1 MMKLK
6 QLHLGMLAVLTAMM
20 MTGCHWNE
28 DPVRQSLN
36 VEASDLVLT
45 VGQSVSRP
53 ASSESKVSNFV
64 YTSSKPSVA
73 LVDQNGTVTGLSSGD
88 AVITVHMDETRE
100 GWYAAAD
107 RTYKVTVKNP
117 TAEDVQTADK
127 NTPLTLVAQADGKIT
142 VAFNNGITLSSDITY
157 SVNGGAEQTISKS
170 TEGAYDI
177 TVKKGDVVQLYSTN
191 TALSSGVSGARGM
204 TRAVADGAKYVNIK
218 PSMNTEIY
226 GNLMSLLKGK
236 SNFASAT
243 AIEANYAFYGLFAG
257 ADKLVNNIIRHP
269 ELPATTLKE
278 GCYEDMFYGCKG
290 ITRAPDLPAGVL
302 TKNCY
307 KEMFADCSKLSYVK
321 CLAGDISPEGCTKD
335 WLTNAGSEASSNKKV
350 ASAIKLPSGNDG
362 LPSGWSNTLLYPVKS
377 VTLDKYEALLGW
389 GSNQTDTET
398 LTAKVNPDYA
408 SEKTVSWSS
417 SDNTIATVS
426 SSGVVKALKEGNVNI
441 TATAGGKSA
450 TCVVTVLSVYKVT
463 DLSTLTG
470 LEYEVKETETLTGTL
485 GGNHMIKIK
494 DGVTAILM
502 DVEINGVH
510 DGDNYKWAGI
520 TCLGDAT
527 IILAHSNEVK
537 GFNENYPG
545 IYVPK
550 DKTLTIKG
558 GGRLKAMSN
567 GEGAGIGGGK
577 GSGLSCGNIVIESGY
592 IEAIGGGKAAGIGSG
607 ENASCGTITIK
618 SDVAELIAKKGD
630 DAERSIG
637 AGNRGTSGTVTIGDY
652 SENNYIST
660 TNGITTSPYGYPSL
674 DLSTLTG
681 LEYEVKETETLTGTL
696 GTNLKI
702 SVADATTLI
711 LEDVDINGKGAWTT
725 GDYAGINCLGDAK
738 IILEGENTVKG
749 FHEKFPGI
757 HILPKKTLTIDE
769 GVLGGELTV
778 SSNGRSAG
786 IGAGSGVSCGNITI
800 EGGSII
806 ATGGSNAAGIGGARE
821 HDCGT
826 ITIKDGTITAT
837 GGFGA
842 AGIGGGCGGDPGP
855 IIISGGVVIANGG
868 KNAAAIGSGAT
879 WLSGCK
885 DITIYN
891 TVDMIIAT
899 KHEETP
905 AATSSIGAGNGA
917 KLNGTVKVG
926 DDVGEITESP
936 FVYTGE
942 Y

>member
-1 MMKLK
+1 
-6 QLHLGMLAVLTAMM
+6 MLAVLTAMM

-36 VEASDLVLT
+36 VETSDLVLT

-73 LVDQNGTVTGLSSGD
+73 IVDQNGTVTGLSSGD

-117 TAEDVQTADK
+117 TAGDVQTADK

-389 GSNQTDTET
+389 GHNQTDTET

-450 TCVVTVLSVYKVT
+450 TCVVTVLSVNKVT
-463 DLSTLTG
+463 DLSTIHDS
-470 LEYEVKETETLTGTL
+470 YVVETNNEELTGTL
-485 GGNHMIKIK
+485 GSNCQISIE
-494 DGVTAILM
+494 DGVTAILV
-502 DVEINGVH
+502 DVEINGT
-510 DGDNYKWAGI
+510 DNSNWAGI
-520 TCLGDAT
+520 TCKGDAT

-537 GFNENYPG
+537 GFNQDYPG
-545 IYVPK
+545 IHVHSG
-550 DKTLTIKG
+550 KTLTIKG

-567 GEGAGIGGGK
+567 GKGAGIGGGN
-577 GSGLSCGNIVIESGY
+577 GIACGNIVIESGY
-592 IEAIGGGKAAGIGSG
+592 IEAIGGSKAAGIGSG
-607 ENASCGTITIK
+607 ENADCGTITIK

-630 DAERSIG
+630 GAERSIG
-637 AGNRGTSGTVTIGDY
+637 AGYGGNSGTVTIGDY
-652 SENNYIST
+652 SEDNYIST

-681 LEYEVKETETLTGTL
+681 SEYVVKETERLTGTL

-702 SVADATTLI
+702 SVADKTILI

-725 GDYAGINCLGDAK
+725 GNYAGINCLGDAK

-749 FHEKFPGI
+749 FYERYPGI
-757 HILPKKTLTIDE
+757 HIPVKKTLTIDE

-786 IGAGSGVSCGNITI
+786 IGAGSAESCGNITI

-806 ATGGSNAAGIGGARE
+806 ATGGTNAAGIGGARE

-842 AGIGGGCGGDPGP
+842 AGIGGGCGGDPGA

-868 KNAAAIGSGAT
+868 ENAAAIGSGST

-899 KHEETP
+899 KHEKTP
-905 AATSSIGAGNGA
+905 AATSSIGAGYGA

>member
-1 MMKLK
+1 
-6 QLHLGMLAVLTAMM
+6 MLAVLTAMM

-107 RTYKVTVKNP
+107 RTYKVTVKNL
-117 TAEDVQTADK
+117 TAGDVQTADK

-191 TALSSGVSGARGM
+191 TALSSGVTGARGL

-389 GSNQTDTET
+389 GSNLTDTET

-450 TCVVTVLSVYKVT
+450 TCVVTVLSVNKVT
-463 DLSTLTG
+463 DLSTITDG
-470 LEYEVKETETLTGTL
+470 YEVATNNEELTGTL
-485 GGNHMIKIK
+485 GSGGHITIK
-494 DGVTAILM
+494 DGVTAILV
-502 DVEINGVH
+502 DVEINGTNNS
-510 DGDNYKWAGI
+510 DWAGI
-520 TCLGDAT
+520 DCEGDAT

-537 GFNENYPG
+537 GFNQDYPG
-545 IYVPK
+545 IHVHTG
-550 DKTLTIKG
+550 KTLTIKG
-558 GGRLKAMSN
+558 GGRLKATSN
-567 GEGAGIGGGK
+567 GKGAGIGGGN
-577 GSGLSCGNIVIESGY
+577 GFGLSCGNIVIESGY
-592 IEAIGGGKAAGIGSG
+592 IEAIGGSNAAGIGSG
-607 ENASCGTITIK
+607 YGASCGTITIK

-630 DAERSIG
+630 GADRSIG
-637 AGNRGTSGTVTIGDY
+637 AGNRGKSGTVTIGDY
-652 SENNYIST
+652 SEYNYIST

-681 LEYEVKETETLTGTL
+681 SEYVVKETETLTGTL

-725 GDYAGINCLGDAK
+725 GNYAGINCLGDAK

-749 FHEKFPGI
+749 FYERYPGI
-757 HILPKKTLTIDE
+757 HIPVKKTLTIDE

-786 IGAGSGVSCGNITI
+786 IGAGSAVSCGNITI

-806 ATGGSNAAGIGGARE
+806 ATGGTNAAGIGGARE

-842 AGIGGGCGGDPGP
+842 AGIGGGCGGDPGA
-855 IIISGGVVIANGG
+855 IIISGGVIIANGG
-868 KNAAAIGSGAT
+868 ENAAAIGSGST

-899 KHEETP
+899 KHEKTP
-905 AATSSIGAGNGA
+905 AATSSIGAGYGA

>member
-1 MMKLK
+1 
-6 QLHLGMLAVLTAMM
+6 MLAVLTAMM

-117 TAEDVQTADK
+117 TAGDVQTADK

-191 TALSSGVSGARGM
+191 TALSSGVTGARGL

-389 GSNQTDTET
+389 GYNQTDTET

-450 TCVVTVLSVYKVT
+450 TCVVTVLSVNKVT
-463 DLSTLTG
+463 DLSTIHDS
-470 LEYEVKETETLTGTL
+470 YVVETNNEELTGTL
-485 GGNHMIKIK
+485 GSGGHITIK
-494 DGVTAILM
+494 DGVTAILV
-502 DVEINGVH
+502 DVEINGT
-510 DGDNYKWAGI
+510 NNSNWAGI
-520 TCLGDAT
+520 DCEGDAT

-537 GFNENYPG
+537 GFNQDYPG
-545 IYVPK
+545 IHVHSG
-550 DKTLTIKG
+550 KTLTIKG
-558 GGRLKAMSN
+558 GGRLKATSN
-567 GEGAGIGGGK
+567 GKGAGIGGGN
-577 GSGLSCGNIVIESGY
+577 GIACGNIVIESGY
-592 IEAIGGGKAAGIGSG
+592 IEAIGGSKAAGIGSG
-607 ENASCGTITIK
+607 ENADCGTITIK

-630 DAERSIG
+630 GAERSIG
-637 AGNRGTSGTVTIGDY
+637 AGYGGNSGTVTIGDY
-652 SENNYIST
+652 SEYNYIST

-681 LEYEVKETETLTGTL
+681 SEYVVKETERLTGTL

-725 GDYAGINCLGDAK
+725 GNYAGINCLGDAK

-749 FHEKFPGI
+749 FYERYPGI
-757 HILPKKTLTIDE
+757 HIPVKNTLTIEE

-786 IGAGSGVSCGNITI
+786 IGAGSAESCGNITI

-806 ATGGSNAAGIGGARE
+806 ATGGTNAAGIGGARE

-842 AGIGGGCGGDPGP
+842 AGIGGGCGGDPDA

-868 KNAAAIGSGAT
+868 ENAAAIGSGST

-899 KHEETP
+899 KHEKTP
-905 AATSSIGAGNGA
+905 AATSSIGAGYGA

-926 DDVGEITESP
+926 DNVGEITESP
-936 FVYTGE
+936 FVYEGE

>member
-1 MMKLK
+1 
-6 QLHLGMLAVLTAMM
+6 MLAVLTAMM

-117 TAEDVQTADK
+117 TAGDVQTADK

-191 TALSSGVSGARGM
+191 TALSSGVTGARGL

-377 VTLDKYEALLGW
+377 VTLDKYEALLGR
-389 GSNQTDTET
+389 GYNQTDTET

-450 TCVVTVLSVYKVT
+450 TCVVTVLSVNKVT
-463 DLSTLTG
+463 DLSTITDG
-470 LEYEVKETETLTGTL
+470 YEVATNNEELTGTL
-485 GGNHMIKIK
+485 GSGGHITIK
-494 DGVTAILM
+494 DGVTAILV
-502 DVEINGVH
+502 DVEINGT
-510 DGDNYKWAGI
+510 NNSNWAGI
-520 TCLGDAT
+520 DCEGDAT

-545 IYVPK
+545 IHVRTG
-550 DKTLTIKG
+550 KTLTIKG

-567 GEGAGIGGGK
+567 GKGAGIGGGN
-577 GSGLSCGNIVIESGY
+577 GIACGNIVIESGY
-592 IEAIGGGKAAGIGSG
+592 IEAIGGSNAAGIGSG
-607 ENASCGTITIK
+607 YGASCGTITIK

-630 DAERSIG
+630 GAERSIG
-637 AGNRGTSGTVTIGDY
+637 AGNNGSSGTVTIGDY
-652 SENNYIST
+652 SEYNYIST

-681 LEYEVKETETLTGTL
+681 SEYVVKETETLTGTL

-725 GDYAGINCLGDAK
+725 GNYAGINCLGDAK

-749 FHEKFPGI
+749 FYERYPGI
-757 HILPKKTLTIDE
+757 HIPVKNTLTIDE

-806 ATGGSNAAGIGGARE
+806 ATGGTNAAGIGGARE

-842 AGIGGGCGGDPGP
+842 AGIGGGCGGDPGA

-868 KNAAAIGSGAT
+868 ENAAAIGSGST

-899 KHEETP
+899 KHEKTP
-905 AATSSIGAGNGA
+905 AATSSIGAGYGA

>member
-1 MMKLK
+1 
-6 QLHLGMLAVLTAMM
+6 MLAVLTAMM

-117 TAEDVQTADK
+117 TAGDVQTADK

-191 TALSSGVSGARGM
+191 TALSSGVTGARGL

-257 ADKLVNNIIRHP
+257 ADKLVNNIFRHP

-450 TCVVTVLSVYKVT
+450 TCVVTVLSVNKVT
-463 DLSTLTG
+463 DLSTIHDS
-470 LEYEVKETETLTGTL
+470 YVVETNNEELTGTL
-485 GGNHMIKIK
+485 GSNCQISIK
-494 DGVTAILM
+494 DGVTAILV
-502 DVEINGVH
+502 DVEINGT
-510 DGDNYKWAGI
+510 NNSNWAGI

-537 GFNENYPG
+537 GFNQDYPG
-545 IYVPK
+545 IHVHTG
-550 DKTLTIKG
+550 KTLTIKG
-558 GGRLKAMSN
+558 GGRLKATSN
-567 GEGAGIGGGK
+567 GKGAGIGGGN
-577 GSGLSCGNIVIESGY
+577 GIDCGNIVIESGY
-592 IEAIGGGKAAGIGSG
+592 IEAIGGSNAAGIGSG
-607 ENASCGTITIK
+607 YGASCGTITIK

-630 DAERSIG
+630 GAERSIG
-637 AGNRGTSGTVTIGDY
+637 AGNNGSCGTVTIGDY
-652 SENNYIST
+652 SEYNYIST

-681 LEYEVKETETLTGTL
+681 SEYVVKETERLTGTL
-696 GTNLKI
+696 GTNLEIK
-702 SVADATTLI
+702 VADATTLI

-725 GDYAGINCLGDAK
+725 GNYAGINCLGDAK

-749 FHEKFPGI
+749 FYERYPGI
-757 HILPKKTLTIDE
+757 HIPVKKTLTIDE

-786 IGAGSGVSCGNITI
+786 IGAGSAVSCGNITI

-806 ATGGSNAAGIGGARE
+806 ATGGTNAAGIGGARE

-842 AGIGGGCGGDPGP
+842 AGIGGGCGGDPDA

-868 KNAAAIGSGAT
+868 ENAAAIGSGST

-899 KHEETP
+899 KHETTP
-905 AATSSIGAGNGA
+905 AATSSIGAGFGA

>member
-6 QLHLGMLAVLTAMM
+6 HLYHGMLAVLTAMM

-117 TAEDVQTADK
+117 TAGDVQTADK

-191 TALSSGVSGARGM
+191 TALSSGVTGARGL

-389 GSNQTDTET
+389 GHNQTDTET

-450 TCVVTVLSVYKVT
+450 TCVVTVLSVNKVT
-463 DLSTLTG
+463 DLSTIHDS
-470 LEYEVKETETLTGTL
+470 YVVETNNEELTGTL
-485 GGNHMIKIK
+485 GSNCQISIK
-494 DGVTAILM
+494 DGVTAILV
-502 DVEINGVH
+502 DVEINGT
-510 DGDNYKWAGI
+510 NNSNWAGI
-520 TCLGDAT
+520 TCQGDAT

-537 GFNENYPG
+537 GFNQDYPG
-545 IYVPK
+545 IHVHTG
-550 DKTLTIKG
+550 KTLTIKG
-558 GGRLKAMSN
+558 GGRLKATSN
-567 GEGAGIGGGK
+567 GKGAGIGGGN
-577 GSGLSCGNIVIESGY
+577 GIDCGNIVIESGY
-592 IEAIGGGKAAGIGSG
+592 IEAIGGSNAAGIGSG
-607 ENASCGTITIK
+607 EGADCGTITIK

-630 DAERSIG
+630 GADRSIG
-637 AGNRGTSGTVTIGDY
+637 AGNRGKSGTVTIGDY
-652 SENNYIST
+652 SEYNYIST

-681 LEYEVKETETLTGTL
+681 SEYVVKETETLTGTL
-696 GTNLKI
+696 GTNLMI

-725 GDYAGINCLGDAK
+725 GNYAGINCLGDAK

-749 FHEKFPGI
+749 FYERYPGI
-757 HILPKKTLTIDE
+757 HIPVKKTLTIDE

-786 IGAGSGVSCGNITI
+786 IGAGSAVSCGNITI

-806 ATGGSNAAGIGGARE
+806 ATGGTNAAGIGGARE

-842 AGIGGGCGGDPGP
+842 AGIGGGCGGDPDA

-868 KNAAAIGSGAT
+868 ENAAAIGSGST

-899 KHEETP
+899 KHEITP
-905 AATSSIGAGNGA
+905 AATSSIGAGYGA

>member
-1 MMKLK
+1 
-6 QLHLGMLAVLTAMM
+6 MLAVLTAMM

-107 RTYKVTVKNP
+107 RTYKVTVKNL
-117 TAEDVQTADK
+117 TAGDVQTADK

-191 TALSSGVSGARGM
+191 TALSSGVTGARGL

-389 GSNQTDTET
+389 GSNLTDTET

-450 TCVVTVLSVYKVT
+450 TCVVTVLSVNKVT
-463 DLSTLTG
+463 DLSTITDG
-470 LEYEVKETETLTGTL
+470 YEVATNNEELTGTL
-485 GGNHMIKIK
+485 GSGGHITIK
-494 DGVTAILM
+494 DGVTAILV
-502 DVEINGVH
+502 DVEINGT
-510 DGDNYKWAGI
+510 NNSNWAGI
-520 TCLGDAT
+520 DCEGDAT

-537 GFNENYPG
+537 GFNQDYPG
-545 IYVPK
+545 IHVHTG
-550 DKTLTIKG
+550 KTLTIKG
-558 GGRLKAMSN
+558 GGRLKATSN
-567 GEGAGIGGGK
+567 GKGAGIGGGN
-577 GSGLSCGNIVIESGY
+577 GIDCGNIVIESGY
-592 IEAIGGGKAAGIGSG
+592 IEAIGGSNAAGIGSG
-607 ENASCGTITIK
+607 EGADCGTITIK

-630 DAERSIG
+630 GAERSIG
-637 AGNRGTSGTVTIGDY
+637 AGNNGSSGTVTIGDY
-652 SENNYIST
+652 SEYNYIST

-681 LEYEVKETETLTGTL
+681 SEYVVKETETLTGTL

-725 GDYAGINCLGDAK
+725 GNYAGINCLGDAK

-749 FHEKFPGI
+749 FYERYPGI
-757 HILPKKTLTIDE
+757 HIPVKKTLTIDE

-786 IGAGSGVSCGNITI
+786 IGAGSAESCGNITI

-806 ATGGSNAAGIGGARE
+806 ATGGTNAAGIGGARE

-842 AGIGGGCGGDPGP
+842 AGIGGGCGGDPGA
-855 IIISGGVVIANGG
+855 IIISGGVIIANGG
-868 KNAAAIGSGAT
+868 ENAAAIGSGST

-899 KHEETP
+899 KHEKTP
-905 AATSSIGAGNGA
+905 AATSSIGAGYGA

>member
-1 MMKLK
+1 MKLK

-117 TAEDVQTADK
+117 TAGDVQTADK

-389 GSNQTDTET
+389 GHNQTDTET

-450 TCVVTVLSVYKVT
+450 TCVVTVLSVNKVT
-463 DLSTLTG
+463 DLSTIHDS
-470 LEYEVKETETLTGTL
+470 YVVETNNEELTGTL
-485 GGNHMIKIK
+485 GSNCQISIE
-494 DGVTAILM
+494 DGVTAILV
-502 DVEINGVH
+502 DVEINGT
-510 DGDNYKWAGI
+510 DNSNWAGI
-520 TCLGDAT
+520 TCKGDAT

-537 GFNENYPG
+537 GFNQDYPG
-545 IYVPK
+545 IHVHTG
-550 DKTLTIKG
+550 KTLTIKG
-558 GGRLKAMSN
+558 GGRLKATSN
-567 GEGAGIGGGK
+567 GKGAGIGGGK
-577 GSGLSCGNIVIESGY
+577 DLPCGNIVIESGY
-592 IEAIGGGKAAGIGSG
+592 IEAIGGSKAAGIGSG
-607 ENASCGTITIK
+607 ENADCGTITIK

-630 DAERSIG
+630 GAERSIG
-637 AGNRGTSGTVTIGDY
+637 AGNNGSCGTVTIGDY
-652 SENNYIST
+652 SEYNYIST

-681 LEYEVKETETLTGTL
+681 SEYVVKETERLTGTL

-702 SVADATTLI
+702 SVADKTILI

-725 GDYAGINCLGDAK
+725 GNYAGINCLGDAK

-749 FHEKFPGI
+749 FYERYPGI

-786 IGAGSGVSCGNITI
+786 IGAGSAESCGNITI

-806 ATGGSNAAGIGGARE
+806 ATGGTNAAGIGGARE

-842 AGIGGGCGGDPGP
+842 AGIGGGCGGDPDA

-868 KNAAAIGSGAT
+868 ENAAAIGSGST

-899 KHEETP
+899 KHEKTP
-905 AATSSIGAGNGA
+905 AATSSIGAGYGA

>member
-1 MMKLK
+1 
-6 QLHLGMLAVLTAMM
+6 MLAVLTAMM

-117 TAEDVQTADK
+117 TAGDVQTADK

-191 TALSSGVSGARGM
+191 TALSSGVTGARGL

-257 ADKLVNNIIRHP
+257 ADKLVNNITRHP

-335 WLTNAGSEASSNKKV
+335 WLTNAGSEASSGKKV

-389 GSNQTDTET
+389 GHNQTDTET

-450 TCVVTVLSVYKVT
+450 TCVVTVLSVNKVT
-463 DLSTLTG
+463 DLSTITDG
-470 LEYEVKETETLTGTL
+470 YEVATNNEELTGTL
-485 GGNHMIKIK
+485 GSGGHITIK
-494 DGVTAILM
+494 DGVTAILV
-502 DVEINGVH
+502 DVEINGT
-510 DGDNYKWAGI
+510 NNSNWAGI
-520 TCLGDAT
+520 TCQGDAT

-537 GFNENYPG
+537 GFNQDYPG
-545 IYVPK
+545 IHVHTG
-550 DKTLTIKG
+550 KTLTIKG
-558 GGRLKAMSN
+558 GGRLKATSN
-567 GEGAGIGGGK
+567 GKGAGIGGGN
-577 GSGLSCGNIVIESGY
+577 GIDCGNIVIESGY
-592 IEAIGGGKAAGIGSG
+592 IEAIGGSNAAGIGSG
-607 ENASCGTITIK
+607 EGADCGTITIK

-630 DAERSIG
+630 GADRSIG
-637 AGNRGTSGTVTIGDY
+637 AGNRGKSGTVTIGDY
-652 SENNYIST
+652 SEYNYIST

-681 LEYEVKETETLTGTL
+681 SEYVVKETETLTGTL
-696 GTNLKI
+696 GTNLMI

-725 GDYAGINCLGDAK
+725 GNYAGINCLGDAK

-749 FHEKFPGI
+749 FYERYPGI
-757 HILPKKTLTIDE
+757 HIPVKKTLTIDE

-786 IGAGSGVSCGNITI
+786 IGAGSAESCGNITI

-806 ATGGSNAAGIGGARE
+806 ATGGTNAAGIGGARE

-842 AGIGGGCGGDPGP
+842 AGIGGGCGGDPDA

-868 KNAAAIGSGAT
+868 ENAAAIGSGST

-899 KHEETP
+899 KHEITP
-905 AATSSIGAGNGA
+905 AATSSIGAGYGA

>member
-1 MMKLK
+1 
-6 QLHLGMLAVLTAMM
+6 MLAVLTAMM

-117 TAEDVQTADK
+117 TAGDVQTADK

-191 TALSSGVSGARGM
+191 TALSSGVTGARGL

-389 GSNQTDTET
+389 GYNQTDTET

-450 TCVVTVLSVYKVT
+450 TCVVTVLSVNKVT
-463 DLSTLTG
+463 DLSTIHDS
-470 LEYEVKETETLTGTL
+470 YVVETNNEELTGTL
-485 GGNHMIKIK
+485 GSNCQISIE
-494 DGVTAILM
+494 DGVTAILV
-502 DVEINGVH
+502 DVEINGT
-510 DGDNYKWAGI
+510 DNSNWAGI
-520 TCLGDAT
+520 TCKGDAT

-537 GFNENYPG
+537 GFNQDYPG
-545 IYVPK
+545 IHVHSG
-550 DKTLTIKG
+550 KTLTIKG

-567 GEGAGIGGGK
+567 GKGAGIGGGN
-577 GSGLSCGNIVIESGY
+577 GIACGNIVIESGY
-592 IEAIGGGKAAGIGSG
+592 IEAIGGSKAAGIGSG
-607 ENASCGTITIK
+607 ENADCGTITIK

-630 DAERSIG
+630 GAERSIG
-637 AGNRGTSGTVTIGDY
+637 AGNGGTSGTVTIGDY
-652 SENNYIST
+652 SEDNYIST

-681 LEYEVKETETLTGTL
+681 SEYVVKETETLTGTL

-702 SVADATTLI
+702 SVADKTILI

-725 GDYAGINCLGDAK
+725 GNYAGINCLGDAK

-749 FHEKFPGI
+749 FYERYPGI
-757 HILPKKTLTIDE
+757 HIPVKKTLTIDE

-786 IGAGSGVSCGNITI
+786 IGAGSAESCGNITI

-806 ATGGSNAAGIGGARE
+806 ATGGTNAAGIGGARE

-842 AGIGGGCGGDPGP
+842 AGIGGGCGGDPDA

-868 KNAAAIGSGAT
+868 ENAAAIGSGST

-899 KHEETP
+899 KHEKTP
-905 AATSSIGAGNGA
+905 AATSSIGAGYGA

>member
-1 MMKLK
+1 MIKLK

-36 VEASDLVLT
+36 VETSDLVLT

-117 TAEDVQTADK
+117 TAGDVQTADK

-191 TALSSGVSGARGM
+191 TALSSGVTGARGL
-204 TRAVADGAKYVNIK
+204 TRAVGDGAKYVNIK
-218 PSMNTEIY
+218 PSMKTEIY

-389 GSNQTDTET
+389 GHNQTDTET

-450 TCVVTVLSVYKVT
+450 TCVVTVLSVNRVT
-463 DLSTLTG
+463 DLSTIHDS
-470 LEYEVKETETLTGTL
+470 YVVETNNEELTGTL
-485 GGNHMIKIK
+485 GSNCQISIK
-494 DGVTAILM
+494 DGVTAILV
-502 DVEINGVH
+502 DVEINGT
-510 DGDNYKWAGI
+510 NNSNWAGI

-537 GFNENYPG
+537 GFNQDYPG
-545 IYVPK
+545 IHVHTG
-550 DKTLTIKG
+550 KTLTIKG
-558 GGRLKAMSN
+558 GGRLKATSN
-567 GEGAGIGGGK
+567 GKGAGIGGGN
-577 GSGLSCGNIVIESGY
+577 GIACGNIVIESGY
-592 IEAIGGGKAAGIGSG
+592 IEAIGGSNAAGIGSG
-607 ENASCGTITIK
+607 EGADCGTITIK

-630 DAERSIG
+630 GADRSIG
-637 AGNRGTSGTVTIGDY
+637 AGNNGHSGTVTIGDY

-681 LEYEVKETETLTGTL
+681 SEYVVKETETLTGTL

-702 SVADATTLI
+702 SVADKTILI

-749 FHEKFPGI
+749 FHEKYPGI
-757 HILPKKTLTIDE
+757 HIPVKNTLTIDE

-778 SSNGRSAG
+778 SSNGKSAG
-786 IGAGSGVSCGNITI
+786 IGAGSAVSCGNITI
-800 EGGSII
+800 EGGSIT

-842 AGIGGGCGGDPGP
+842 AGIGGGGAGDPGP

-868 KNAAAIGSGAT
+868 KNAAAIGSGASF
-879 WLSGCK
+879 LSGCK

-905 AATSSIGAGNGA
+905 AATSSIGAGSGA

>member
-1 MMKLK
+1 MIKLK

-117 TAEDVQTADK
+117 TAGDVQTADK

-191 TALSSGVSGARGM
+191 TALSSGVTGARGM

-389 GSNQTDTET
+389 GYNQTDTET

-450 TCVVTVLSVYKVT
+450 TCVVTVLSVGKVT
-463 DLSTLTG
+463 DLSTIDG
-470 LEYEVKETETLTGTL
+470 NYRVEENNEELTGTL
-485 GGNHMIKIK
+485 GRNCKISIK
-494 DGVTAILM
+494 DGVTAILV
-502 DVEINGVH
+502 DVEINGTNNS
-510 DGDNYKWAGI
+510 DWAGI
-520 TCLGDAT
+520 NCEGDAT

-537 GFNENYPG
+537 GFNKRYPG
-545 IYVPK
+545 IHVPTGN
-550 DKTLTIKG
+550 TLTIKG

-567 GEGAGIGGGK
+567 GEGAGIGGGN
-577 GSGLSCGNIVIESGY
+577 GIACGNIVIESGY
-592 IEAIGGGKAAGIGSG
+592 IEAIGGSNAAGIGSG
-607 ENASCGTITIK
+607 QGANCGTITIK

-630 DAERSIG
+630 GAERSIG

-652 SENNYIST
+652 SEDNYIST

-681 LEYEVKETETLTGTL
+681 SEYVVKETERLTGTL
-696 GTNLKI
+696 GTNLQI

-725 GDYAGINCLGDAK
+725 GNYAGINCLGDAK

-749 FHEKFPGI
+749 FYERYPGI
-757 HILPKKTLTIDE
+757 HIPVKNTLTIEE

-806 ATGGSNAAGIGGARE
+806 ATGGTNAAGIGAARE

-842 AGIGGGCGGDPGP
+842 AGIGGGCGGDPDA

-868 KNAAAIGSGAT
+868 ENAAAIGSGST

-899 KHEETP
+899 KHEKTP
-905 AATSSIGAGNGA
+905 AATSSIGAGFGA

>member
-1 MMKLK
+1 
-6 QLHLGMLAVLTAMM
+6 MLAVLTAMM

-117 TAEDVQTADK
+117 TAGDVQTADK

-191 TALSSGVSGARGM
+191 TALSSGVTGARGL

-257 ADKLVNNIIRHP
+257 ADKLVNNIFRHP

-450 TCVVTVLSVYKVT
+450 TCVVTVLSVHNVT
-463 DLSTLTG
+463 DLSTIHG
-470 LEYEVKETETLTGTL
+470 DYRVETNNEELTGTL
-485 GGNHMIKIK
+485 GSGGHITIK

-510 DGDNYKWAGI
+510 DGENYKWAGI
-520 TCLGDAT
+520 TCEGDAT

-537 GFNENYPG
+537 GFNQDYPG
-545 IYVPK
+545 IYIPQN
-550 DKTLTIKG
+550 KTLTIKG
-558 GGRLKAMSN
+558 GGRLKATSN

-592 IEAIGGGKAAGIGSG
+592 IEAIGGSKAAGIGSG

-630 DAERSIG
+630 SAERSIG
-637 AGNRGTSGTVTIGDY
+637 AGNNGSCGTVTIGDY
-652 SENNYIST
+652 SEYNYIST

-681 LEYEVKETETLTGTL
+681 SEYVVKETETLTGTL
-696 GTNLKI
+696 GTNLMI

-725 GDYAGINCLGDAK
+725 GNYAGINCLGDAK

-749 FHEKFPGI
+749 FYERYPGI
-757 HILPKKTLTIDE
+757 HIPAKKTLTIEE

-786 IGAGSGVSCGNITI
+786 IGAGSAVSCGNITI

-806 ATGGSNAAGIGGARE
+806 ATGGTNAAGIGGARE

-842 AGIGGGCGGDPGP
+842 AGIGGGCGGDPDA

-868 KNAAAIGSGAT
+868 ENAAAIGSGST

-899 KHEETP
+899 KHETTP
-905 AATSSIGAGNGA
+905 AATSSIGAGYGA

>member
-107 RTYKVTVKNP
+107 RTYKVTVKNL
-117 TAEDVQTADK
+117 TAGDVQTADK

-191 TALSSGVSGARGM
+191 TALSSGVTGARGL

-257 ADKLVNNIIRHP
+257 ADKLVNNIFRHP

-389 GSNQTDTET
+389 GSNLTDTET

-450 TCVVTVLSVYKVT
+450 TCVVTVLSVNKVT
-463 DLSTLTG
+463 DLSTITDG
-470 LEYEVKETETLTGTL
+470 YEVATNNEELTGTL
-485 GGNHMIKIK
+485 GSGGHITIK
-494 DGVTAILM
+494 DGVTAILV
-502 DVEINGVH
+502 DVEINGT
-510 DGDNYKWAGI
+510 NNSNWAGI
-520 TCLGDAT
+520 DCEGDAT

-537 GFNENYPG
+537 GFNQDYPG
-545 IYVPK
+545 IHVHTG
-550 DKTLTIKG
+550 KTLTIKG
-558 GGRLKAMSN
+558 GGRLKATSN
-567 GEGAGIGGGK
+567 GKGAGIGGGN
-577 GSGLSCGNIVIESGY
+577 GIDCGNIVIESGY
-592 IEAIGGGKAAGIGSG
+592 IEAIGGSNAAGIGSG
-607 ENASCGTITIK
+607 EGADCGTITIK

-630 DAERSIG
+630 GADRSIG
-637 AGNRGTSGTVTIGDY
+637 AGNRGKSGTVTIGDY
-652 SENNYIST
+652 SEYNYIST

-681 LEYEVKETETLTGTL
+681 SEYVVKETETLTGTL

-725 GDYAGINCLGDAK
+725 GNYAGINCLGDAK

-749 FHEKFPGI
+749 FYERYPGI
-757 HILPKKTLTIDE
+757 HIPVKKTLTIDE

-786 IGAGSGVSCGNITI
+786 IGAGSAESCGNITI

-806 ATGGSNAAGIGGARE
+806 ATGGTNAAGIGGARE

-842 AGIGGGCGGDPGP
+842 AGIGGGCGGDPDA

-868 KNAAAIGSGAT
+868 ENAAAIGSGST

-899 KHEETP
+899 KHEKTP
-905 AATSSIGAGNGA
+905 AATSSIGAGYGA

>member
-1 MMKLK
+1 
-6 QLHLGMLAVLTAMM
+6 MLAVLTAMM

-107 RTYKVTVKNP
+107 RTYKVTVKNL
-117 TAEDVQTADK
+117 TAGDVQTADK

-191 TALSSGVSGARGM
+191 TALSSGVTGARGL

-257 ADKLVNNIIRHP
+257 ADKLVNNIFRHP

-389 GSNQTDTET
+389 GSNLTDTET

-450 TCVVTVLSVYKVT
+450 TCVVTVLSVNKVT
-463 DLSTLTG
+463 DLSTITDG
-470 LEYEVKETETLTGTL
+470 YEVATNNEELTGTL
-485 GGNHMIKIK
+485 GSGGHITIK
-494 DGVTAILM
+494 DGVTAILV
-502 DVEINGVH
+502 DVEINGT
-510 DGDNYKWAGI
+510 NNSNWAGI
-520 TCLGDAT
+520 DCEGDAT

-537 GFNENYPG
+537 GFNQDYPG
-545 IYVPK
+545 IHVHTG
-550 DKTLTIKG
+550 KTLTIKG
-558 GGRLKAMSN
+558 GGRLKATSN
-567 GEGAGIGGGK
+567 GKGAGIGGGN
-577 GSGLSCGNIVIESGY
+577 GIDCGNIVIESGY
-592 IEAIGGGKAAGIGSG
+592 IEAIGGSNAAGIGSG
-607 ENASCGTITIK
+607 EGADCGTITIK

-630 DAERSIG
+630 GADRSIG
-637 AGNRGTSGTVTIGDY
+637 AGNRGKSGTVTIGDY
-652 SENNYIST
+652 SEYNYIST

-681 LEYEVKETETLTGTL
+681 SEYVVKETETLTGTL

-725 GDYAGINCLGDAK
+725 GNYAGINCLGDAK

-749 FHEKFPGI
+749 FYERYPGI
-757 HILPKKTLTIDE
+757 HIPVKKTLTIDE

-786 IGAGSGVSCGNITI
+786 IGAGSAESCGNITI

-806 ATGGSNAAGIGGARE
+806 ATGGTNAAGIGGARE

-842 AGIGGGCGGDPGP
+842 AGIGGGCGGDPDA

-868 KNAAAIGSGAT
+868 ENAAAIGSGST

-899 KHEETP
+899 KHEKTP
-905 AATSSIGAGNGA
+905 AATSSIGAGYGA

>member
-1 MMKLK
+1 
-6 QLHLGMLAVLTAMM
+6 MLAVLTAMM

-117 TAEDVQTADK
+117 TAGDVQTADK

-191 TALSSGVSGARGM
+191 TALSSGVTGARGL

-257 ADKLVNNIIRHP
+257 ADKLVNNITRHP

-389 GSNQTDTET
+389 GHNQTDTET

-450 TCVVTVLSVYKVT
+450 TCVVTVLSVNKVT
-463 DLSTLTG
+463 DLSTIHDS
-470 LEYEVKETETLTGTL
+470 YVVETNNEELTGTL
-485 GGNHMIKIK
+485 GSNCQISIK
-494 DGVTAILM
+494 DGVTAILV
-502 DVEINGVH
+502 DVEINGT
-510 DGDNYKWAGI
+510 NNSNWAGI
-520 TCLGDAT
+520 TCQGDAT

-537 GFNENYPG
+537 GFNQDYPG
-545 IYVPK
+545 IHVHTG
-550 DKTLTIKG
+550 KTLTIKG
-558 GGRLKAMSN
+558 GGRLKATSN
-567 GEGAGIGGGK
+567 GKGAGIGGGN
-577 GSGLSCGNIVIESGY
+577 GIDCGNIVIESGY
-592 IEAIGGGKAAGIGSG
+592 IEAIGGSNAAGIGSG
-607 ENASCGTITIK
+607 EGADCGTITIK

-630 DAERSIG
+630 GADRSIG
-637 AGNRGTSGTVTIGDY
+637 AGNRGKSGTVTIGDY
-652 SENNYIST
+652 SEYNYIST

-681 LEYEVKETETLTGTL
+681 SEYVVKETETLTGTL
-696 GTNLKI
+696 GTNLMI

-725 GDYAGINCLGDAK
+725 GNYAGINCLGDAK

-749 FHEKFPGI
+749 FYERYPGI
-757 HILPKKTLTIDE
+757 HIPVKKTLTIDE

-786 IGAGSGVSCGNITI
+786 IGAGSAVSCGNITI

-806 ATGGSNAAGIGGARE
+806 ATGGTNAAGIGAARE

-842 AGIGGGCGGDPGP
+842 AGIGGGCGGDPGA

-868 KNAAAIGSGAT
+868 ENAAAIGSGST

-899 KHEETP
+899 KHEITP
-905 AATSSIGAGNGA
+905 AATSSIGAGYGA

>member
-6 QLHLGMLAVLTAMM
+6 HLYHGMLAVLTAMM

-53 ASSESKVSNFV
+53 ASSESQVSNFV

-117 TAEDVQTADK
+117 TAGDVQTADK

-191 TALSSGVSGARGM
+191 TALSSGVTGARGL

-257 ADKLVNNIIRHP
+257 ADKLVNNITRHP

-389 GSNQTDTET
+389 GYNQTDTET

-450 TCVVTVLSVYKVT
+450 TCVVTVLSVNKVT
-463 DLSTLTG
+463 DLSTITDG
-470 LEYEVKETETLTGTL
+470 YEVATNNEELTGTL
-485 GGNHMIKIK
+485 GSNCQISIK
-494 DGVTAILM
+494 DGVTAILV
-502 DVEINGVH
+502 DVEINGT
-510 DGDNYKWAGI
+510 NNSNWAGI
-520 TCLGDAT
+520 TCQGDAT

-537 GFNENYPG
+537 GFNQDYPG
-545 IYVPK
+545 IHVHTG
-550 DKTLTIKG
+550 KTLTIKG
-558 GGRLKAMSN
+558 GGRLKATSN
-567 GEGAGIGGGK
+567 GKGAGIGGGN
-577 GSGLSCGNIVIESGY
+577 GIDCGNIVIESGY
-592 IEAIGGGKAAGIGSG
+592 IEAIGGSNAAGIGSG
-607 ENASCGTITIK
+607 EGADCGTITIK

-630 DAERSIG
+630 GADRSIG
-637 AGNRGTSGTVTIGDY
+637 AGNRGKSGTVTIGDY
-652 SENNYIST
+652 SEYNYIST

-681 LEYEVKETETLTGTL
+681 SEYVVKETETLTGTL
-696 GTNLKI
+696 GTNLMI

-725 GDYAGINCLGDAK
+725 GNYAGINCLGDAK

-749 FHEKFPGI
+749 FYERYPGI
-757 HILPKKTLTIDE
+757 HIPVKKTLTIDE

-786 IGAGSGVSCGNITI
+786 IGAGSAESCGNITI

-806 ATGGSNAAGIGGARE
+806 ATGGTNAAGIGGARE

-842 AGIGGGCGGDPGP
+842 AGIGGGCGGDPDA

-868 KNAAAIGSGAT
+868 ENAAAIGSGST

-899 KHEETP
+899 KHEITP
-905 AATSSIGAGNGA
+905 AATSSIGAGYGA

>member
-1 MMKLK
+1 MIKLK

-117 TAEDVQTADK
+117 TAGDVQTADK

-191 TALSSGVSGARGM
+191 TALSSGVTGARGL

-389 GSNQTDTET
+389 GYNQTDTET

-450 TCVVTVLSVYKVT
+450 TCVVTVLSVNKVT
-463 DLSTLTG
+463 DLSQITAD
-470 LEYEVKETETLTGTL
+470 YEVAENNEELTGTL
-485 GGNHMIKIK
+485 SGNHKITIK
-494 DGVTAILM
+494 DGVTVVLV

-520 TCLGDAT
+520 TCQGDAT

-537 GFNENYPG
+537 GFHENYPG
-545 IYVPK
+545 IHVHTG
-550 DKTLTIKG
+550 KTLTIKG

-567 GEGAGIGGGK
+567 GKGAGIGGGN
-577 GSGLSCGNIVIESGY
+577 GIACGNIVIESGY
-592 IEAIGGGKAAGIGSG
+592 IEAIGGSKAAGIGSG
-607 ENASCGTITIK
+607 KGASCGTITIK

-630 DAERSIG
+630 GAERSIG
-637 AGNRGTSGTVTIGDY
+637 AGNGGTSGTVTIGDY
-652 SENNYIST
+652 SEDNYIST

-681 LEYEVKETETLTGTL
+681 SEYVVKETERLTGTL
-696 GTNLKI
+696 GTNLEI
-702 SVADATTLI
+702 SVADKTILI

-725 GDYAGINCLGDAK
+725 GNYAGINCLGDAK

-749 FHEKFPGI
+749 FYERYPGI
-757 HILPKKTLTIDE
+757 HIPVKNTLTIDE

-786 IGAGSGVSCGNITI
+786 IGAGSAVSCGNITI

-806 ATGGSNAAGIGGARE
+806 ATGGTNAAGIGGARE

-842 AGIGGGCGGDPGP
+842 AGIGGGCGGDPDA

-868 KNAAAIGSGAT
+868 ENAAAIGSGST

-899 KHEETP
+899 KHEKTP
-905 AATSSIGAGNGA
+905 AATSSIGAGYGA

-926 DDVGEITESP
+926 DNVGEITESP

>member
-1 MMKLK
+1 
-6 QLHLGMLAVLTAMM
+6 MLAVLTAMM

-107 RTYKVTVKNP
+107 RTYKVTVKNL
-117 TAEDVQTADK
+117 TAGDVQTADK

-191 TALSSGVSGARGM
+191 TALSSGVTGARGL

-257 ADKLVNNIIRHP
+257 ADKLVNNIIRHS

-389 GSNQTDTET
+389 GDNQTYTET

-450 TCVVTVLSVYKVT
+450 TCVVTVLSVNKVT
-463 DLSTLTG
+463 DLSTITDG
-470 LEYEVKETETLTGTL
+470 YEVATNNEELTGTL
-485 GGNHMIKIK
+485 GSGGHITIK

-502 DVEINGVH
+502 DVEINGTN
-510 DGDNYKWAGI
+510 DSPWAGI
-520 TCLGDAT
+520 TCEGDAT

-537 GFNENYPG
+537 GFHPMNPG
-545 IYVPK
+545 IYVPEN
-550 DKTLTIKG
+550 KTLTIKG

-567 GEGAGIGGGK
+567 GDGAGIG
-577 GSGLSCGNIVIESGY
+577 SGHGIPCGNIVIESGY
-592 IEAIGGGKAAGIGSG
+592 IEAIGGSNAAGIGSG
-607 ENASCGTITIK
+607 EGADCGTITIK

-630 DAERSIG
+630 SADRSIG
-637 AGNRGTSGTVTIGDY
+637 AGNGGTSGTVTIGDY
-652 SENNYIST
+652 SEDNYIST

-681 LEYEVKETETLTGTL
+681 SEYVVKETETLTGTL

-725 GDYAGINCLGDAK
+725 GNYAGINCLGDAK

-749 FHEKFPGI
+749 FYERYPGI
-757 HILPKKTLTIDE
+757 HIPVKNTLTIEE

-786 IGAGSGVSCGNITI
+786 IGAGSAESCGNITI

-806 ATGGSNAAGIGGARE
+806 ATGGTNAAGIGGARE

-842 AGIGGGCGGDPGP
+842 AGIGGGCGGDPDA

-868 KNAAAIGSGAT
+868 ENAAAIGSGST

-899 KHEETP
+899 KHEKTP
-905 AATSSIGAGNGA
+905 AATSSIGAGYGA

>member
-1 MMKLK
+1 
-6 QLHLGMLAVLTAMM
+6 MLAVLTAMM

-191 TALSSGVSGARGM
+191 TALSSGVTGARGL

-257 ADKLVNNIIRHP
+257 ADKLVNNIFRHP

-321 CLAGDISPEGCTKD
+321 CLASDISPEGCTKD
-335 WLTNAGSEASSNKKV
+335 WLTNAGSEASSGKKV

-389 GSNQTDTET
+389 GHNQTDTET

-450 TCVVTVLSVYKVT
+450 TCVVTVLSVNKVT
-463 DLSTLTG
+463 DLSTITDG
-470 LEYEVKETETLTGTL
+470 YEVATNNEELTGTL
-485 GGNHMIKIK
+485 GIGGHITIK
-494 DGVTAILM
+494 DGVTAILV
-502 DVEINGVH
+502 DVEINGT
-510 DGDNYKWAGI
+510 NNSNWAGI
-520 TCLGDAT
+520 DCEGDAT

-537 GFNENYPG
+537 GFHENYPG
-545 IYVPK
+545 IHVPYG
-550 DKTLTIKG
+550 KTLTIKG
-558 GGRLKAMSN
+558 GGRLKATSN
-567 GEGAGIGGGK
+567 GKGAGIGGGN
-577 GSGLSCGNIVIESGY
+577 GIACGNIVIESGY
-592 IEAIGGGKAAGIGSG
+592 IEAIGGSNAAGIGSG
-607 ENASCGTITIK
+607 QGANCGTITIK

-630 DAERSIG
+630 GAERSIG
-637 AGNRGTSGTVTIGDY
+637 AGNDGTSGTVTIGDY
-652 SENNYIST
+652 SEDNYIST

-681 LEYEVKETETLTGTL
+681 SVYVVKETERLTGTL
-696 GTNLKI
+696 GTNLQI
-702 SVADATTLI
+702 SVADATILI

-725 GDYAGINCLGDAK
+725 GNYAGINCLGDAK

-749 FHEKFPGI
+749 FYERYPGI
-757 HILPKKTLTIDE
+757 HIPVKKTLTIDE
-769 GVLGGELTV
+769 GVLGGELIV

-786 IGAGSGVSCGNITI
+786 IGAGSAVSCGNITI

-806 ATGGSNAAGIGGARE
+806 ATGGTNAAGIGGARE

-842 AGIGGGCGGDPGP
+842 AGIGGGCGGDPDA

-868 KNAAAIGSGAT
+868 ENAAAIGSGST

-899 KHEETP
+899 KHETTP
-905 AATSSIGAGNGA
+905 AATSSIGAGFGA

-936 FVYTGE
+936 FVYEGE

>member
-6 QLHLGMLAVLTAMM
+6 HLYHGMLAVLTAMM

-36 VEASDLVLT
+36 VETSDLVLT

-88 AVITVHMDETRE
+88 AIITVHMDETRE

-117 TAEDVQTADK
+117 TAGDVQTADK

-191 TALSSGVSGARGM
+191 TALSSGVTGARGL

-389 GSNQTDTET
+389 GDNQTDTET

-450 TCVVTVLSVYKVT
+450 TCVVTVLSVDKVT
-463 DLSTLTG
+463 DLSTINHDYLV
-470 LEYEVKETETLTGTL
+470 EKNNEELTGTL
-485 GGNHMIKIK
+485 SGNHKITIP
-494 DGVTAILM
+494 DGFTVVLK
-502 DVEINGVH
+502 DVEINGTS
-510 DGDNYKWAGI
+510 GYNWAGI

-537 GFNENYPG
+537 GFNQDYPG
-545 IYVPK
+545 IHVHTG
-550 DKTLTIKG
+550 KTLTIKG

-567 GEGAGIGGGK
+567 GKGAGIGGGN
-577 GSGLSCGNIVIESGY
+577 GIDCGNIVIESGY
-592 IEAIGGGKAAGIGSG
+592 IEAIGGSNAAGIGSG
-607 ENASCGTITIK
+607 YGASCGTITIK

-630 DAERSIG
+630 GAERSIG
-637 AGNRGTSGTVTIGDY
+637 AGNNGSCGTVTIGDY
-652 SENNYIST
+652 SEYNYIST

-681 LEYEVKETETLTGTL
+681 SEYVVKETETLTGTL
-696 GTNLKI
+696 GTNLMI
-702 SVADATTLI
+702 SVADKTILI

-725 GDYAGINCLGDAK
+725 GNYAGINCLGDAK

-749 FHEKFPGI
+749 FYERYPGI
-757 HILPKKTLTIDE
+757 HIPAKKTLTIDE

-786 IGAGSGVSCGNITI
+786 IGAGSAVPCGNITI

-806 ATGGSNAAGIGGARE
+806 ATGGTNAAGIGGARE

-842 AGIGGGCGGDPGP
+842 AGIGGGCGGDPGA

-868 KNAAAIGSGAT
+868 ENAAAIGSGST

-899 KHEETP
+899 KHETTP
-905 AATSSIGAGNGA
+905 AATSSIGAGYGA

-936 FVYTGE
+936 FIYEGE

>member
-1 MMKLK
+1 
-6 QLHLGMLAVLTAMM
+6 MLAVLTAMM

-107 RTYKVTVKNP
+107 RTYKVTVKNL
-117 TAEDVQTADK
+117 TAGDVQTADK

-191 TALSSGVSGARGM
+191 TALSSGVTGARGL

-389 GSNQTDTET
+389 GDNQTDTET

-450 TCVVTVLSVYKVT
+450 TCVVTVLSVDKVT

-494 DGVTAILM
+494 DGVTAILV
-502 DVEINGVH
+502 DVEINGT
-510 DGDNYKWAGI
+510 NNSNWAGI
-520 TCLGDAT
+520 TCQGDAT

-545 IYVPK
+545 IHVRT

-567 GEGAGIGGGK
+567 GKGAGIGGGN
-577 GSGLSCGNIVIESGY
+577 GIACGNIVIESGY
-592 IEAIGGGKAAGIGSG
+592 IEAIGGSNAAGIGSG
-607 ENASCGTITIK
+607 YGASCGTITIK

-630 DAERSIG
+630 GAERSIG
-637 AGNRGTSGTVTIGDY
+637 AGNNGSSGTVTIGDY
-652 SENNYIST
+652 SEYNYIST

-681 LEYEVKETETLTGTL
+681 SEYVVKETETLTGTL

-702 SVADATTLI
+702 SVADKTILI

-725 GDYAGINCLGDAK
+725 GNYAGINCLGDAK

-749 FHEKFPGI
+749 FYERYPGI
-757 HILPKKTLTIDE
+757 HIPVKNTLTIEE

-806 ATGGSNAAGIGGARE
+806 ATGGTNAAGIGGARE

-842 AGIGGGCGGDPGP
+842 AGIGGGCGGDPGA

-868 KNAAAIGSGAT
+868 ENAAAIGSGST

-899 KHEETP
+899 KHEKTP
-905 AATSSIGAGNGA
+905 AATSSIGAGYGA

-936 FVYTGE
+936 FVYEGE

>member
-1 MMKLK
+1 
-6 QLHLGMLAVLTAMM
+6 MLAVLTAMM

-117 TAEDVQTADK
+117 TAGDVQTADK

-257 ADKLVNNIIRHP
+257 ADKLVNNIFRHP

-450 TCVVTVLSVYKVT
+450 TCVVTVLSVHNVT
-463 DLSTLTG
+463 DLSTIHG
-470 LEYEVKETETLTGTL
+470 DYRVETNNEELTGTL
-485 GGNHMIKIK
+485 GSGGHITIK

-510 DGDNYKWAGI
+510 DGENYKWAGI
-520 TCLGDAT
+520 TCEGDAT

-537 GFNENYPG
+537 GFNQDYPG
-545 IYVPK
+545 IYIPQN
-550 DKTLTIKG
+550 KTLTIKG
-558 GGRLKAMSN
+558 GGRLKATSN

-592 IEAIGGGKAAGIGSG
+592 IEAIGGSKAAGIGSG

-630 DAERSIG
+630 SAERSIG
-637 AGNRGTSGTVTIGDY
+637 AGNNGSCGTVTIGDY
-652 SENNYIST
+652 SEYNYIST

-681 LEYEVKETETLTGTL
+681 SEYVVKETETLTGTL
-696 GTNLKI
+696 GTNLMI

-725 GDYAGINCLGDAK
+725 GNYAGINCLGDAK

-749 FHEKFPGI
+749 FYERYPGI
-757 HILPKKTLTIDE
+757 HIPAKKTLTIEE

-786 IGAGSGVSCGNITI
+786 IGAGSAVSCGNITI

-806 ATGGSNAAGIGGARE
+806 ATGGTNAAGIGGARE

-842 AGIGGGCGGDPGP
+842 AGIGGGCGGDPDA

-868 KNAAAIGSGAT
+868 ENAAAIGSGST

-899 KHEETP
+899 KHETTP
-905 AATSSIGAGNGA
+905 AATSSIGAGYGA